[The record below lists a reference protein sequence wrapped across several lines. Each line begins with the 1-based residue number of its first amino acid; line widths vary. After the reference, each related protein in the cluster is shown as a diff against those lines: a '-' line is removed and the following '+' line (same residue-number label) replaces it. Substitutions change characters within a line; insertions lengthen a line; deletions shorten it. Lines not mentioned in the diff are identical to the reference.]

1 VRRIRA
7 DDNRSASITSN
18 MTTAEIENVHQFI
31 DDNLESI
38 ILNDMMRLPGRIP
51 LAMQDDTMTA
61 KGDWLP
67 WKPIDSTVSTS
78 DIRELEQAIDLRYP
92 KLYVEF
98 LQYKHFCE
106 LWPVAEITFFRHE
119 VDTWRKTLLKH
130 YHDSWLPEQ
139 LIDKGYIYFADY
151 SDWGIVCFD
160 TNEQHSDDYDCPII
174 MIDHEL
180 LFDNPVPKK
189 TLYSSF
195 AEMMKSLLEEQK
207 NPTES
212 DEE

>member
-1 VRRIRA
+1 
-7 DDNRSASITSN
+7 
-18 MTTAEIENVHQFI
+18 MTTTDIENVHQFI
-31 DDNLESI
+31 DGNLKTI
-38 ILNDMMRLPGRIP
+38 LLNDMMRLPGRIP
-51 LAMQDDTMTA
+51 LAMQDDTKTA
-61 KGDWLP
+61 TDDWLP
-67 WKPIDSTVSTS
+67 WKPIESTVSKN
-78 DIRELEQAIDLRYP
+78 DIEELEQKIGLHYP

-106 LWPVAEITFFRHE
+106 LWPVAEIDFFGHE
-119 VDTWRKTLLKH
+119 IDNWRQTLLKR

-139 LIDKGYIYFADY
+139 LIGKGYIYFADY

-160 TNEQHSDDYDCPII
+160 TNEQRSDDYDCPII

-189 TLYSSF
+189 TLYPSF
-195 AEMMKSLLEEQK
+195 AVMMKSLLEEQK
-207 NPTES
+207 NNTES

>member
-1 VRRIRA
+1 MRRIRA
-7 DDNRSASITSN
+7 DYNDDASIISS
-18 MTTAEIENVHQFI
+18 MTTTDIENVHQFI
-31 DDNLESI
+31 DANLETI
-38 ILNDMMRLPGRIP
+38 LLNDMMRLPGRTP
-51 LAMQDDTMTA
+51 LAMQDDTKTA
-61 KGDWLP
+61 IDDWLP
-67 WKPIDSTVSTS
+67 WKPIESTVSTS
-78 DIRELEQAIDLRYP
+78 DIEELEQEINLRYP

-106 LWPVAEITFFRHE
+106 LWQVAEITFFRHE
-119 VDTWRKTLLKH
+119 IDNWRQTLLNR
-130 YHDSWLPEQ
+130 YYDAWLPEQ
-139 LIDKGYIYFADY
+139 LIDKGYIHFADY

-160 TNEQHSDDYDCPII
+160 TNEQRSDDYDCPII

-195 AEMMKSLLEEQK
+195 AEMMQSLLEEQK

>member
-7 DDNRSASITSN
+7 GDNDKASITSS
-18 MTTAEIENVHQFI
+18 MTTADIENAHQFI
-31 DDNLESI
+31 DANLEI
-38 ILNDMMRLPGRIP
+38 ILQNDMMRLPGRIP
-51 LAMQDDTMTA
+51 LAMQDDTKTA
-61 KGDWLP
+61 TDDWLP
-67 WKPIDSTVSTS
+67 WKPVDSIVSTS
-78 DIRELEQAIDLRYP
+78 AINELEQAIKLRYP

-119 VDTWRKTLLKH
+119 IDNWRQTLLNR
-130 YHDSWLPEQ
+130 YHDAWLPEQ

-160 TNEQHSDDYDCPII
+160 TNEQRSDDYDCPII

-180 LFDNPVPKK
+180 LFDKPVPKK